1 MIMKIKEVPQDGK
14 ILESSGVRDVCYAVD
29 ENGKYAQVIS
39 VGWEPKNDAI
49 DFAWQA
55 INEET
60 EKIKSEVIAGKLSPL
75 AYHLS
80 RLVMTPAILA
90 DYSGFSKR
98 EINKFCEPDH
108 FSDLNHDDLSKLADA
123 LKISVEQL
131 ISVD

>member
-1 MIMKIKEVPQDGK
+1 MKIKEVPQDGV

-29 ENGKYAQVIS
+29 ENGKYTQVIS

-49 DFAWQA
+49 NFAWAA

-60 EKIKSEVIAGKLSPL
+60 EKIKTEVLSGKLSPL
-75 AYHLS
+75 AYHLHK
-80 RLVMTPAILA
+80 LVMTPAILA

-98 EINKFCEPDH
+98 KIKKFCEPKP
-108 FSDLNHDDLSKLADA
+108 FSGLKYDDLLKLADA

>member
-1 MIMKIKEVPQDGK
+1 MKIKEVPQDGV

-29 ENGKYAQVIS
+29 ENGKYTQVIS

-49 DFAWQA
+49 NFAWAA

-60 EKIKSEVIAGKLSPL
+60 EKIKTEVLSGKLSPL
-75 AYHLS
+75 AYHLHK
-80 RLVMTPAILA
+80 LVMTPAILA

-98 EINKFCEPDH
+98 KIKKICEPKP
-108 FSDLNHDDLSKLADA
+108 FSSLKYDDLLKLADA

>member
-1 MIMKIKEVPQDGK
+1 MKIKEVPQDGV

-29 ENGKYAQVIS
+29 ENGKYTQVIS

-49 DFAWQA
+49 NFAWEA
-55 INEET
+55 INEEC
-60 EKIKSEVIAGKLSPL
+60 EQIKAEVIAGRLSPL
-75 AYHLS
+75 AYHMH

-98 EINKFCEPDH
+98 EIKKFCENDA
-108 FSDLNHDDLSKLADA
+108 FSGLKYDDLLKLADA

>member
-1 MIMKIKEVPQDGK
+1 MKIKEVPQDGI

-29 ENGKYAQVIS
+29 ENGNYTQVIS

-49 DFAWQA
+49 NFAWEA
-55 INEET
+55 INEEC
-60 EKIKSEVIAGKLSPL
+60 EQIKAKVNAGILSPL
-75 AYHLS
+75 AYHMQKL
-80 RLVMTPAILA
+80 LMTPAILA

-98 EINKFCEPDH
+98 EIKKFCEPEI
-108 FSDLNHDDLSKLADA
+108 FSRLKYDDLLKLADA

>member
-1 MIMKIKEVPQDGK
+1 MKIKEVPQDGV

-29 ENGKYAQVIS
+29 ENGNYTQVIS

-49 DFAWQA
+49 NFAWEA
-55 INEET
+55 INEEC
-60 EKIKSEVIAGKLSPL
+60 EQIKAKVIAGTLSPL
-75 AYHLS
+75 SYHMH

-98 EINKFCEPDH
+98 EIKKFCEPEI
-108 FSDLNHDDLSKLADA
+108 FSRLKYDDLLKLADA
-123 LKISVEQL
+123 LKISVGQL

>member
-1 MIMKIKEVPQDGK
+1 MKIKEVPQDGV

-29 ENGKYAQVIS
+29 ENGKYTEVLS

-49 DFAWQA
+49 NFAWDS
-55 INEET
+55 INEES
-60 EKIKSEVIAGKLSPL
+60 ERIKEEVLSGKLSPL
-75 AYHLS
+75 AYHIH

-98 EINKFCEPDH
+98 EIKRFCEPKY
-108 FSDLNHDDLSKLADA
+108 FSGLKHDDLTKLAEA
-123 LKISVEQL
+123 LQISVEQL

>member
-1 MIMKIKEVPQDGK
+1 MKIKEVPQDGV

-29 ENGKYAQVIS
+29 ENGKYTQVIS

-49 DFAWQA
+49 NFAWAA

-60 EKIKSEVIAGKLSPL
+60 EKIKTEVLSGKLSPL
-75 AYHLS
+75 AYHLHK
-80 RLVMTPAILA
+80 LVMTPAILA

-98 EINKFCEPDH
+98 KIKKFCEPKP
-108 FSDLNHDDLSKLADA
+108 FSGLKYDDLLKLADV